1 VVTVAS
7 IVQQLANVT
16 TLPARVFSTCTSATT
31 TVTTSNYS
39 FCLTDSVVPSDWVRL
54 SLTQVTTVISDA
66 DITGWIHFL
75 KSSDGHANV
84 FPATLQLVSK
94 H

>member
-1 VVTVAS
+1 MVTVAS

-39 FCLTDSVVPSDWVRL
+39 FCLTDSVVPSDFGL
-54 SLTQVTTVISDA
+54 
-66 DITGWIHFL
+66 G
-75 KSSDGHANV
+75 
-84 FPATLQLVSK
+84 
-94 H
+94 